1 MIVCKEL
8 DKEFDNKEAMFKA
21 LKSNS
26 ARIISLKKATVKNS
40 EGISNILSV
49 RNGSDKSIEGLED
62 GFIYPIISNTMY
74 MDSHKDV
81 HDNGSMNKTVKEQQ
95 GKVHYALNHDLNVG
109 KIIAYPN
116 DVDML
121 MKTVTWKSLGREY
134 EGTTELLMFKT
145 NLQDYSPQDARIA
158 IEQKLPVQNSIS
170 MIYKDIVLAVNS
182 EDKDLRTEK
191 KAYDSIIDKVANK
204 EEVEKDGYLWIVKQL
219 AIRNEG
225 SMVTLGSND
234 VTPIIYTQP
243 SNDTDKSEPSNDTQT
258 DTNDTKSKGHK
269 YNKFI

>member
-1 MIVCKEL
+1 MICKEL
-8 DKEFDNKEAMFKA
+8 NTEFENKEEMFKA
-21 LKSNS
+21 LKAN
-26 ARIISLKKATVKNS
+26 ADKIISLKKATVKNS
-40 EGISNILSV
+40 EGISNIISLKDS
-49 RNGSDKSIEGLED
+49 NDKTIAGLEE

-81 HDNGSMNKTVKEQQ
+81 HDNGSMNKTVKEQK
-95 GKVHYALNHDLNVG
+95 GKVHYAMNHDLSIG

-116 DVDML
+116 DVEML
-121 MKTVTWKSLGREY
+121 MKTVKWSDLGRAY

-145 NLQDYSPQDARIA
+145 NLQDYSPNDARIA

-182 EDKDLRTEK
+182 EDKDLRAEK
-191 KAYDSIIDKVANK
+191 KAYDNIINQIANK

-234 VTPIIYTQP
+234 ATPIIY
-243 SNDTDKSEPSNDTQT
+243 SEPSNKDTQIQEPLKDTQT
-258 DTNDTKSKGHK
+258 QCKAWSFTDI
-269 YNKFI
+269 Y